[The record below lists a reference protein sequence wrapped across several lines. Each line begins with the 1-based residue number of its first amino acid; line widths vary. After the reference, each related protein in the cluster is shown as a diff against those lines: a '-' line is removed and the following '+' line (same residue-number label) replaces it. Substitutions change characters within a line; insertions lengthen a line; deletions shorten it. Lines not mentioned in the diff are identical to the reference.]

1 MSRLSKQLTADEIL
15 QSTNGGRN
23 IFEKEIGEIPKKCI
37 NSPLREDNNPSF
49 SIFLANN
56 GLWMYKDFSNGDSGT
71 AIQFIQKLYDLDYN
85 KAISYILGLNIHT
98 NTTQNKVIKAEKKEI
113 IIDFVDKPFSREDKK
128 YWGKYGLPE
137 DFLRDN
143 NVYSV
148 KTYAINKKIIKHNDE
163 RLIFAYMAPE
173 TQKCKL
179 LFIGKNVEK
188 SEKWKSNIESNYLWY
203 LPKTPCSQLWV
214 VKSVKDALCLK
225 YHFNKCVTAVQSEN
239 SSVLDKNMPRILEI
253 SKDIVINFGADPQG
267 VESCK
272 PVQQKWQTKYFNTDK
287 TMLKYGVVDPSDVIA
302 TFGVKV
308 LEKQLKK
315 KGFL

>member
-1 MSRLSKQLTADEIL
+1 MSRLSKDPTESIIENSIEIY
-15 QSTNGGRN
+15 
-23 IFEKEIGEIPKKCI
+23 EKEAENFKKVGNNYKCLCYHGEKTPSYNISGDYPYLGKC
-37 NSPLREDNNPSF
+37 F
-49 SIFLANN
+49 
-56 GLWMYKDFSNGDSGT
+56 GCGDSNNVIGFV
-71 AIQFIQKLYDLDYN
+71 AKMHDISYKE
-85 KAISYILGLNIHT
+85 AISYIQGLKIHT
-98 NTTQNKVIKAEKKEI
+98 KTVTHNKLIKTEKKEI
-113 IIDFVDKPFSREDKK
+113 IIDFVDKPFSKEDKK

-163 RLIFAYMAPE
+163 RLIFAYLAPSG
-173 TQKCKL
+173 KCKL
-179 LFIGKNVEK
+179 LFIGKSVLKE
-188 SEKWKSNIESNYLWY
+188 EKWKSNIESSYLWY
-203 LPKTPCSQLWV
+203 LPKTPCNQLWV

-225 YHFNKCVTAVQSEN
+225 YHFQKCVVAVQSEN

-253 SKDIVINFGADPQG
+253 SKDIVINFGADIQG

-287 TMLKYGVVDPSDVIA
+287 TMLKYGIVDPSDVIA
-302 TFGVKV
+302 AFGVKV

-315 KGFL
+315 KNFL